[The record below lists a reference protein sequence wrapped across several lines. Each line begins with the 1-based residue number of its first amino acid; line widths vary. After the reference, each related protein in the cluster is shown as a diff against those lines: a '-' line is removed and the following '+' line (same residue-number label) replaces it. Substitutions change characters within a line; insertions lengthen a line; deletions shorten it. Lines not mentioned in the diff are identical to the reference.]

1 MSGIKKNFAYNSFLT
16 VSNYLINLIL
26 FPYCARVLGV
36 ERFGTTNFVQNVV
49 EYFVF
54 IAMMGITHICVRE
67 IAKCNDI
74 NERNQC
80 YSSLLLLNLFYSF
93 VSLSIF
99 LPLIFIVDRFVSL
112 QTLFILGS
120 FHILFSVFKVEWL
133 FRGVEDFRYITI
145 RNIAIK
151 VIYVISVF
159 LFVRSSDDYILFYG
173 LTVFVTLVNAVI
185 NYVYSRSIVK
195 FTFKGITPFKYLN
208 SSLSLGFYS
217 ILTSMYTTFNVI
229 YLGLVWDDVQVGFYT
244 TAIKLYTVI
253 VGFYSAFTGVM
264 MPRLSF
270 ILNNKDENEYKQ
282 LIDKSLS
289 LLYTVTIPCVLIL
302 MVLSPE
308 VVLLLAGNE
317 YEPSIVMSRVV
328 IPVLFIV
335 GLGQI
340 LSFQVLI
347 PRGMDKSTLQASL
360 IGACV
365 GIGFNFLL
373 TTSYGAIGTCI
384 TVFLTEICVT
394 GFYMYIALKK
404 KIFELNLIDMFRHLM
419 VGIPYVLIC
428 YLSHLLLS
436 GDIILV
442 PLISLPIC
450 LVWFLYSQTKLLNN
464 NIVINS
470 LVAITHKKYL
480 KK

>member
-54 IAMMGITHICVRE
+54 IAMMGITHIGVRE

-159 LFVRSSDDYILFYG
+159 LFVEEE
-173 LTVFVTLVNAVI
+173 
-185 NYVYSRSIVK
+185 K
-195 FTFKGITPFKYLN
+195 P
-208 SSLSLGFYS
+208 
-217 ILTSMYTTFNVI
+217 
-229 YLGLVWDDVQVGFYT
+229 
-244 TAIKLYTVI
+244 
-253 VGFYSAFTGVM
+253 
-264 MPRLSF
+264 
-270 ILNNKDENEYKQ
+270 
-282 LIDKSLS
+282 
-289 LLYTVTIPCVLIL
+289 
-302 MVLSPE
+302 
-308 VVLLLAGNE
+308 
-317 YEPSIVMSRVV
+317 
-328 IPVLFIV
+328 
-335 GLGQI
+335 
-340 LSFQVLI
+340 
-347 PRGMDKSTLQASL
+347 
-360 IGACV
+360 
-365 GIGFNFLL
+365 
-373 TTSYGAIGTCI
+373 
-384 TVFLTEICVT
+384 
-394 GFYMYIALKK
+394 
-404 KIFELNLIDMFRHLM
+404 
-419 VGIPYVLIC
+419 
-428 YLSHLLLS
+428 
-436 GDIILV
+436 
-442 PLISLPIC
+442 IS
-450 LVWFLYSQTKLLNN
+450 
-464 NIVINS
+464 
-470 LVAITHKKYL
+470 
-480 KK
+480 